1 MFSFSDEGGAENNEK
16 EGAAMKYTKLDIY
29 KKRLRKLRREMKAKG
44 GHRLCA
50 EITALI
56 GEIPSFRVHSAGS
69 LPLITHALAETDEL
83 TTESVYEALLPYSDV
98 LDNADFMTLMWQV
111 RFSALLKAASD
122 GEKRDLVYSA
132 ADVDAEY
139 ITERLDPL
147 CIRYAGDSEY
157 EMSDERTKAMLRAD
171 TTRCAQAAGIDE
183 RKLAAEYLITAKH
196 TGTGLGEV
204 IRADVRRLFPF
215 VNTFYYTAVQLA
227 VSLGI
232 SALTVVFA
240 GWFAG
245 IAVFAPAAA
254 VSKTLIDALLLRK
267 AKVCDVPRVKLSEAE
282 NYEVVCA
289 LSVLVSSEND
299 IKDGLERLHRAR
311 LKNTSPNIRYC
322 LLCDLPPADECATAR
337 DDELISAAAS
347 AFEQSDGRA
356 AVIFRRREFSRTQ
369 RKYQGRERKRGAIED
384 LVRFI
389 CGEKA
394 DFRVVFGDISAY
406 AGIPFICTLDY
417 DTLPLMD
424 SINSLVAAAV
434 HPCNSGY
441 GVFAPRITTSLS
453 ASLRTG
459 LTRLFGTGGCSGASV
474 YDSLSSELYF
484 DRFGEGTFTG
494 KGLIRTEKY
503 YRSCVGALPEERI
516 LSHDI
521 IEGGILGTA
530 YCGDI
535 EFSDGMPPT
544 TRGFFRRSH
553 RWMRGDFQNLPLV
566 FRKDLSLLTKYKL
579 TDNVRRALTPLNALL
594 TLFFTVGAGGA
605 GTYLPAVIAV
615 LSLTLPF
622 ILGLIPAAIRGLGF
636 SNTREFYAPITSL
649 SRQLV
654 TRIFAEIVFMG
665 RNAIDGLD
673 AAVRSF
679 RRMITGRKLLEWQT
693 ASVFEKADGYGW
705 LGMIPASLT
714 GVALFAVS
722 IYFGSIHDAVIG
734 ILVACCLPAAAVCDR
749 EYRAEGKPVKEH
761 DRKLLTEEAR
771 REWAFY
777 TDHVTEADNFL
788 PPDNVQYSPVYR
800 VSHRT
805 SPTNIGMYL
814 LSCVCAEE
822 LGFIDAARLET
833 LLDRTIS
840 TVEKLPKYKGSLYNW
855 YETDTL
861 KVMDPFVSSVDSGNF
876 LCCLVAVRRKLI
888 SDLPA
893 SPLIRRTGRLI
904 ADADVGVFYN
914 KARRLFSVGIN
925 SDTGK
930 KAPNCYDMLMSEAR
944 MLSFFAIAVGK
955 ADKSHWRTLSRV
967 MSRSGYYA
975 GPIAWSGTMFEY
987 FMPELLLESKRGS
1000 LCYEA
1005 LGYAVHCQKQR
1016 GREMH
1021 FPFGVSESGYY
1032 AFDRDLNY
1040 QYKAHGVQKL
1050 ALCGGMDREYVISP
1064 YSTFL
1069 ALSYSFSAC
1078 MKNIARLADR
1088 AFSHRRY
1095 GFYEAVDLTG
1105 ARTGAA
1111 AAVVRSHMAHHVG
1124 MSICGITNT
1133 LCAGRLRKLF
1143 MSDETMQRAD
1153 ELLEE
1158 RVMSGEVVVDIEKL
1172 RDRTASDD
1180 RSESFDEFNALRP
1193 RFNIIAN
1200 RRVAVFASD
1209 TGLCFDR
1216 YGTRAVSYPT
1226 RDHLRRP
1233 DGFFMGL
1240 REGDAQIPFYMSAFD
1255 SGAVMKRRVVF
1266 SENTSEYYAECAGL
1280 SCGMKISVFGEKAAV
1295 MRDIAIKNSLSY
1307 DRSAEIYVYLRPALA
1322 SEADIIAHPAFADL
1336 FLRPEYDSVNG
1347 LFLARRRDRATGKE
1361 TWLALGF
1368 RETGETI
1375 YSFSRESVLT
1385 YGEPLCFT
1393 KGFELTGSDSR
1404 SIPSPC
1410 VFVRMKIA
1418 VPANSEYRNT
1428 LFVCCGE
1435 TRDEVTALA
1444 LEARRAEPADDAQ
1457 MPYGEAVSPLPKST
1471 LGGRLARVMLPAML
1485 CGSVFSEEILTASST
1500 LGRDTLWRFGISG
1513 DRPIA
1518 VWRFAGDEPR
1528 AEAAALMAEGLFG
1541 CGTPID
1547 VIMLCDGVSEKSRA
1561 EFLQTTGDKCVYP
1574 VMTSELTEDEL
1585 AYIMKSAVYVFE
1597 KSAERRPPVKLM
1609 ELVPAEPYDAGLS
1622 EGFRNDG
1629 YIVKSK
1635 GHPLCTVLASE
1646 EFGTVL
1652 SQNSLGFTYAM
1663 NSRENKLTPWYNDV
1677 MRDNNGEMLLVR
1689 GIGRYCDIISG
1700 STAVFSPSKAE
1711 YLSRVG
1717 KLIFRTEVGVLQ
1729 SGMAKIITVSVENTG
1744 DLDKLCTLTYYTEPV
1759 LSWDRRVTNNGAR
1772 LSYRRGDNAVIVRN
1786 DSSPEFFGEA
1796 AVGCFTPDCSE
1807 CALTT
1812 DRERFWAGETSGEV
1826 RPFAGACAAVTAK
1839 LRILPHSTEKV
1850 RFVLCYSRTDAQEML
1865 RAAGKSLPTDC
1876 DVRYELHPTIKS
1888 GNDTLD
1894 RLYNVWLPW
1903 QVLGCRMRARSG
1915 FYQNGGAYGFRDQL
1929 QDSTAAAYFMPSEA
1943 KRMILRCC
1951 ASQFTAGD
1959 VLHWWH
1965 ETEAGRKGI
1974 RTKCSDDMLWLP
1986 YAAAEYIGVTGDT
1999 AILDEPVPYIN
2010 GDELGTSNERYMQVT
2025 QSGVNAAVYEHCKKA
2040 LDRCYRIGPHSLI
2053 KMGSGDWNDGYNRV
2067 GEDGLGES
2075 VWLSMF
2081 YVWVVKL
2088 FVPYSRLRSDDAY
2101 ASELEKRAAG
2111 LSAACEDEAF
2121 ENGYYLR
2128 AFYDDGKKMG
2138 AKGSECCEI
2147 DLLPQAFA
2155 ELAGLP
2161 DREKR
2166 QSALKAALDRLFDP
2180 KTNTVSLFTPPFS
2193 EDSAEDPG
2201 YVRGYPEGIRENG
2214 GQYTHAAIW
2223 LALAFLRSGDRKTAE
2238 LLINVLSPAERGK
2251 AYRNEPYYMSADIYT
2266 NPECKGRGGWSMYT
2280 GSAAWYYRLLGELY
2294 GR

>member
-1 MFSFSDEGGAENNEK
+1 MR
-16 EGAAMKYTKLDIY
+16 YTKLDIY
-29 KKRLRKLRREMKAKG
+29 RKRLKRLRRELKAKG

-69 LPLITHALAETDEL
+69 LPLITHALAETEEL
-83 TTESVYEALLPYSDV
+83 TTGTVYEALLPYADV

-111 RFSALLKAASD
+111 RFAALLKAADD
-122 GEKRDLVYSA
+122 GERRDIIYTA
-132 ADVDAEY
+132 ADVDAEQ
-139 ITERLDPL
+139 ITEKLDPL
-147 CIRYAGDSEY
+147 CIRYSGDTEY
-157 EMSDERTKAMLRAD
+157 ELSDERTKAMMRAD

-183 RKLAAEYLITAKH
+183 RRLAAEYIITARH
-196 TGTGLGEV
+196 SGAGLCDV
-204 IRADVRRLFPF
+204 IRADVRRLFPYA
-215 VNTFYYTAVQLA
+215 NTYYYTAVQLA
-227 VSLGI
+227 FSLGI

-254 VSKTLIDALLLRK
+254 VAKTLIDALLLRSSK
-267 AKVCDVPRVKLSEAE
+267 PCDIPSAKLSEAA
-282 NYEVVCA
+282 NYEVVCV
-289 LSVLVSSEND
+289 LSALVSSEED
-299 IKDGLERLHRAR
+299 IRDGLARLHRAR
-311 LKNTSPNIRYC
+311 LKNTSPNIRFC
-322 LLCDLPPADECATAR
+322 LLCDLPAADERETSA
-337 DDELISAAAS
+337 DDSLISAAAS
-347 AFEQSDGRA
+347 AFEQSDGSA
-356 AVIFRRREFSRTQ
+356 SVIIRHREFSRTQ
-369 RKYQGRERKRGAIED
+369 QKFQGRERKRGAIED

-389 CGEKA
+389 CGENVQ
-394 DFRVVFGDISAY
+394 FRAVFGDISGY

-434 HPCNSGY
+434 HPCNSEY
-441 GVFAPRITTSLS
+441 GIFAPRITTSLTS
-453 ASLRTG
+453 SLRTG

-484 DRFGEGTFTG
+484 DCFGEGTFTG

-503 YRSCVGALPEERI
+503 YRHCVGALPEERV

-521 IEGGILGTA
+521 IEGGILDTA

-544 TRGFFRRSH
+544 TRGFFKRSH
-553 RWMRGDFQNLPLV
+553 RWMRGDFLNLPLV

-605 GTYLPAVIAV
+605 GTYLPGIVAV

-654 TRIFAEIVFMG
+654 TRIFAEIVFMC
-665 RNAIDGLD
+665 RSAIDGLD
-673 AAVRSF
+673 AAVRSAW
-679 RRMITGRKLLEWQT
+679 RLMTGRKLLEWQT
-693 ASVFEKADGYGW
+693 ASAFDKTDGYGW
-705 LGMIPASLT
+705 VGMVPASLLGT
-714 GVALFAVS
+714 LLFGVSV
-722 IYFGSIHDAVIG
+722 YCGSVFDAVIG
-734 ILVACCLPAAAVCDR
+734 ILASCCLPAAVICDR
-749 EYRAEGKPVKEH
+749 AYSTSRKPVKEH
-761 DRKLLTEEAR
+761 DRKLLTDEAR

-777 TDHVTEADNFL
+777 TDHVTEAENWL
-788 PPDNVQYSPVYR
+788 PPDNVQYSPVFR
-800 VSHRT
+800 ISHRT

-814 LSCVCAEE
+814 LACVCANE
-822 LGFIDAARLET
+822 LGFIDNARLVT
-833 LLDRTIS
+833 LIDRTVS
-840 TVEKLPKYKGSLYNW
+840 TVEKLAKYKGSLYNW

-876 LCCLVAVRRKLI
+876 LCSLVAVRRKLMEDI
-888 SDLPA
+888 PDA
-893 SPLIRRTGRLI
+893 GLIRRIGRLI
-904 ADADVGVFYN
+904 SDADVGVFYN
-914 KARRLFSVGIN
+914 RARKLFSVGIN

-944 MLSFFAIAVGK
+944 MLSFFAVARGY
-955 ADKSHWRTLSRV
+955 ADRSHWRALSRV

-987 FMPELLLESKRGS
+987 FMPEILLESKRGS

-1021 FPFGVSESGYY
+1021 MPFGVSESGYY

-1133 LCAGRLRKLF
+1133 LCGGRLRKLF

-1158 RVMSGEVVVDIEKL
+1158 RVMAGEVVVDIEKL

-1180 RSESFDEFNALRP
+1180 RSERFDEFNILRP
-1193 RFNIIAN
+1193 RFNVVAN
-1200 RRVAVFASD
+1200 RRIAVFASD
-1209 TGLCFDR
+1209 TGLCTDR
-1216 YGTRAVSYPT
+1216 YCGRAVTYPT
-1226 RDHLRRP
+1226 RDFLRRP
-1233 DGFFMGL
+1233 DGLFMGV
-1240 REGDAQIPFYMSAFD
+1240 REGDADIPFYMSAFD
-1255 SGAVMKRRVVF
+1255 GGTPMKRRVVF
-1266 SENTSEYYAECAGL
+1266 SENTAEYFTECAGL
-1280 SCGMKISVFGEKAAV
+1280 SCGMKLSVFGEKAAAV
-1295 MRDIAIKNSLSY
+1295 RDIVIENSLSY
-1307 DRSAEIYVYLRPALA
+1307 DRSAEVYIYMRPALA
-1322 SEADIIAHPAFADL
+1322 PEADIIAHPAFADL
-1336 FLRPEYDSVNG
+1336 FLRPEYDRENR

-1361 TWLALGF
+1361 TWLAAGF
-1368 RETGETI
+1368 RLTDDLI
-1375 YSFSRESVLT
+1375 YSFSREKVLS

-1393 KGFELTGSDSR
+1393 KGFELTSSDNASV
-1404 SIPSPC
+1404 PSPC
-1410 VFVRMKIA
+1410 IFIRMKAEI
-1418 VPANSEYRNT
+1418 PANSGWRNSF
-1428 LFVCCGE
+1428 FVCCGE

-1444 LEARRAEPADDAQ
+1444 LEVRNTEPSAEL
-1457 MPYGEAVSPLPKST
+1457 MPYGAAVSPLPGST
-1471 LGGRLARVMLPAML
+1471 LAGRLARGMLPAML
-1485 CGSVFSEEILTASST
+1485 CRNVFSEEILTSVFP
-1500 LGRDTLWRFGISG
+1500 LGRDTLWRLGISG
-1513 DRPIA
+1513 DRPI
-1518 VWRFAGDEPR
+1518 VLYRFAGDEPR
-1528 AEAAALMAEGLFG
+1528 AEAAALMAEGLFE

-1547 VIMLCDGVSEKSRA
+1547 VVMLCDDISDKSRA
-1561 EFLQTTGDKCVYP
+1561 LFLQTSGTKCIYP
-1574 VMTSELTEDEL
+1574 VMTSELTGDEL
-1585 AYIMKSAVYVFE
+1585 AFIRRSAVFIFDKCE
-1597 KSAERRPPVKLM
+1597 ERRPPVKLM
-1609 ELVPAEPYDAGLS
+1609 ELVPAEPYDTGLS
-1622 EGFRNDG
+1622 EGFRDNG
-1629 YIVKSK
+1629 YIVKQK
-1635 GHPLCTVLASE
+1635 GHPFCNIIASE
-1646 EFGTVL
+1646 EFGCIV
-1652 SQNSLGFTYAM
+1652 SQNSLGFTYAL
-1663 NSRENKLTPWYNDV
+1663 NSRENKLTPWYNDI
-1677 MRDNNGEMLLVR
+1677 MRDNNGEMLLVK
-1689 GIGRYCDIISG
+1689 GLGRYCDIIGG

-1711 YLSRVG
+1711 YLSRIG
-1717 KLIFRTEVGVLQ
+1717 KLIFRTEVGVMQ

-1744 DLDKLCTLTYYTEPV
+1744 ELDKQCALSYYTEPV
-1759 LSWDRRVTNNGAR
+1759 LAWDRSANNCGAE
-1772 LSYRRGDNAVIVRN
+1772 LTYRRIDGGIAVRN
-1786 DSSPEFFGEA
+1786 TVSPEFTGEM
-1796 AVGCFTPDCSE
+1796 AVACITPDCSE
-1807 CALTT
+1807 CAVITN
-1812 DRERFWAGETSGEV
+1812 REQFWAGEVNGEV
-1826 RPFAGACAAVTAK
+1826 RAFANSCAAVTAK
-1839 LRILPHSTEKV
+1839 VRIPPRSTVKL
-1850 RFVLCYSRTDAQEML
+1850 RFVMCYSRTDAAEML
-1865 RAAGKSLPTDC
+1865 KAAVSATPADC
-1876 DVRYELHPTIKS
+1876 EVRYELHPTIKS

-1903 QVLGCRMRARSG
+1903 QVLGCRMRARTG

-1929 QDSTAAAYFMPSEA
+1929 QDSTAAAYFMPAEA

-1951 ASQFTAGD
+1951 GSQFVAGD

-1965 ETEAGRKGI
+1965 ETGTGKRGI

-1986 YAAAEYIGVTGDT
+1986 YAAAEYVRVTGDVS
-1999 AILDEPVPYIN
+1999 ILDEPVPYIN
-2010 GDELGTSNERYMQVT
+2010 GDELGTSGELYMQVT
-2025 QSGVNAAVYEHCKKA
+2025 QSGVSASLYEHCKKA
-2040 LDRCYRIGPHSLI
+2040 FERCYRVGPHSLI
-2053 KMGSGDWNDGYNRV
+2053 KIGSGDWNDGYNRV

-2081 YVWVVKL
+2081 YVWTAKL
-2088 FVPYSRLRSDDAY
+2088 FVPYARARGDDSFA
-2101 ASELEKRAAG
+2101 AELEKRAAG

-2128 AFYDDGKKMG
+2128 AFYDDGRKMG
-2138 AKGSECCEI
+2138 AEGSECCEI

-2166 QSALKAALDRLFDP
+2166 RSALKAAFEKLFDP
-2180 KTNTVSLFTPPFS
+2180 KTNMVSLFSPPFN
-2193 EDSAEDPG
+2193 ENSADDPG

-2214 GQYTHAAIW
+2214 GQYTHAAVW
-2223 LALAFLRSGDRKTAE
+2223 LALAFLRSGDRKTA
-2238 LLINVLSPAERGK
+2238 LLLANALSPAERGR
-2251 AYRNEPYYMSADIYT
+2251 AYKNEPYFMSADVYT

-2294 GR
+2294 GGR

>member
-1 MFSFSDEGGAENNEK
+1 
-16 EGAAMKYTKLDIY
+16 
-29 KKRLRKLRREMKAKG
+29 
-44 GHRLCA
+44 
-50 EITALI
+50 
-56 GEIPSFRVHSAGS
+56 
-69 LPLITHALAETDEL
+69 
-83 TTESVYEALLPYSDV
+83 
-98 LDNADFMTLMWQV
+98 
-111 RFSALLKAASD
+111 
-122 GEKRDLVYSA
+122 
-132 ADVDAEY
+132 
-139 ITERLDPL
+139 
-147 CIRYAGDSEY
+147 
-157 EMSDERTKAMLRAD
+157 
-171 TTRCAQAAGIDE
+171 
-183 RKLAAEYLITAKH
+183 
-196 TGTGLGEV
+196 
-204 IRADVRRLFPF
+204 
-215 VNTFYYTAVQLA
+215 
-227 VSLGI
+227 
-232 SALTVVFA
+232 
-240 GWFAG
+240 
-245 IAVFAPAAA
+245 
-254 VSKTLIDALLLRK
+254 
-267 AKVCDVPRVKLSEAE
+267 
-282 NYEVVCA
+282 
-289 LSVLVSSEND
+289 
-299 IKDGLERLHRAR
+299 
-311 LKNTSPNIRYC
+311 
-322 LLCDLPPADECATAR
+322 
-337 DDELISAAAS
+337 
-347 AFEQSDGRA
+347 
-356 AVIFRRREFSRTQ
+356 
-369 RKYQGRERKRGAIED
+369 
-384 LVRFI
+384 
-389 CGEKA
+389 
-394 DFRVVFGDISAY
+394 
-406 AGIPFICTLDY
+406 
-417 DTLPLMD
+417 
-424 SINSLVAAAV
+424 
-434 HPCNSGY
+434 
-441 GVFAPRITTSLS
+441 
-453 ASLRTG
+453 
-459 LTRLFGTGGCSGASV
+459 
-474 YDSLSSELYF
+474 
-484 DRFGEGTFTG
+484 
-494 KGLIRTEKY
+494 
-503 YRSCVGALPEERI
+503 
-516 LSHDI
+516 
-521 IEGGILGTA
+521 
-530 YCGDI
+530 
-535 EFSDGMPPT
+535 
-544 TRGFFRRSH
+544 
-553 RWMRGDFQNLPLV
+553 
-566 FRKDLSLLTKYKL
+566 
-579 TDNVRRALTPLNALL
+579 
-594 TLFFTVGAGGA
+594 
-605 GTYLPAVIAV
+605 
-615 LSLTLPF
+615 
-622 ILGLIPAAIRGLGF
+622 
-636 SNTREFYAPITSL
+636 
-649 SRQLV
+649 
-654 TRIFAEIVFMG
+654 
-665 RNAIDGLD
+665 
-673 AAVRSF
+673 
-679 RRMITGRKLLEWQT
+679 
-693 ASVFEKADGYGW
+693 
-705 LGMIPASLT
+705 
-714 GVALFAVS
+714 
-722 IYFGSIHDAVIG
+722 
-734 ILVACCLPAAAVCDR
+734 
-749 EYRAEGKPVKEH
+749 
-761 DRKLLTEEAR
+761 
-771 REWAFY
+771 
-777 TDHVTEADNFL
+777 
-788 PPDNVQYSPVYR
+788 
-800 VSHRT
+800 
-805 SPTNIGMYL
+805 
-814 LSCVCAEE
+814 
-822 LGFIDAARLET
+822 
-833 LLDRTIS
+833 
-840 TVEKLPKYKGSLYNW
+840 
-855 YETDTL
+855 
-861 KVMDPFVSSVDSGNF
+861 
-876 LCCLVAVRRKLI
+876 
-888 SDLPA
+888 
-893 SPLIRRTGRLI
+893 
-904 ADADVGVFYN
+904 
-914 KARRLFSVGIN
+914 
-925 SDTGK
+925 
-930 KAPNCYDMLMSEAR
+930 
-944 MLSFFAIAVGK
+944 
-955 ADKSHWRTLSRV
+955 
-967 MSRSGYYA
+967 
-975 GPIAWSGTMFEY
+975 
-987 FMPELLLESKRGS
+987 
-1000 LCYEA
+1000 
-1005 LGYAVHCQKQR
+1005 
-1016 GREMH
+1016 
-1021 FPFGVSESGYY
+1021 
-1032 AFDRDLNY
+1032 
-1040 QYKAHGVQKL
+1040 
-1050 ALCGGMDREYVISP
+1050 
-1064 YSTFL
+1064 
-1069 ALSYSFSAC
+1069 
-1078 MKNIARLADR
+1078 
-1088 AFSHRRY
+1088 
-1095 GFYEAVDLTG
+1095 
-1105 ARTGAA
+1105 
-1111 AAVVRSHMAHHVG
+1111 
-1124 MSICGITNT
+1124 
-1133 LCAGRLRKLF
+1133 
-1143 MSDETMQRAD
+1143 
-1153 ELLEE
+1153 
-1158 RVMSGEVVVDIEKL
+1158 
-1172 RDRTASDD
+1172 
-1180 RSESFDEFNALRP
+1180 
-1193 RFNIIAN
+1193 
-1200 RRVAVFASD
+1200 
-1209 TGLCFDR
+1209 
-1216 YGTRAVSYPT
+1216 
-1226 RDHLRRP
+1226 
-1233 DGFFMGL
+1233 
-1240 REGDAQIPFYMSAFD
+1240 
-1255 SGAVMKRRVVF
+1255 
-1266 SENTSEYYAECAGL
+1266 
-1280 SCGMKISVFGEKAAV
+1280 
-1295 MRDIAIKNSLSY
+1295 
-1307 DRSAEIYVYLRPALA
+1307 
-1322 SEADIIAHPAFADL
+1322 
-1336 FLRPEYDSVNG
+1336 
-1347 LFLARRRDRATGKE
+1347 
-1361 TWLALGF
+1361 
-1368 RETGETI
+1368 
-1375 YSFSRESVLT
+1375 
-1385 YGEPLCFT
+1385 
-1393 KGFELTGSDSR
+1393 
-1404 SIPSPC
+1404 
-1410 VFVRMKIA
+1410 
-1418 VPANSEYRNT
+1418 
-1428 LFVCCGE
+1428 
-1435 TRDEVTALA
+1435 
-1444 LEARRAEPADDAQ
+1444 
-1457 MPYGEAVSPLPKST
+1457 
-1471 LGGRLARVMLPAML
+1471 
-1485 CGSVFSEEILTASST
+1485 
-1500 LGRDTLWRFGISG
+1500 
-1513 DRPIA
+1513 
-1518 VWRFAGDEPR
+1518 
-1528 AEAAALMAEGLFG
+1528 MAEGLFG

-1744 DLDKLCTLTYYTEPV
+1744 DLVKLCTMTYYTEPV

-1986 YAAAEYIGVTGDT
+1986 YAAAEYIGVTGDI